1 MKKDKNIIEEV
12 ILTDRIE
19 KAKII
24 TRIYRQFKMIY
35 RQKYGENLKIPD
47 ENIENFAEEVFNF
60 YKDPES
66 NTADI
71 EDLED
76 MIALCGV
83 RLQDDELRLFAKE
96 CKVINQRDITLEGFT
111 DAICIIMNSRN
122 LRPEFV
128 VKVVLTKHLQS
139 GKGKNVKDVSLEELK
154 QFFNDFWWNFTED
167 DIQDFLWE
175 TRFVLE
181 DIGSVYISEVAGMV
195 RNSVNDFPR

>member
-195 RNSVNDFPR
+195 RNSLNDFPR

>member
-1 MKKDKNIIEEV
+1 MKKVKNIIEEV